1 MSGLDLAVPGPT
13 GLRVPRDSP
22 LGWPCW
28 GGSRNGAQGISK
40 GHLHPPTQCA
50 PPWGGSLAL
59 LLQGPGFSSCPR
71 YCWHPT
77 LCSPRPAGESKLLN
91 KGPPCPSERK
101 AARPVSASARLC
113 PALSGWSSGAG
124 PTPVSPTSTPALS
137 RGTVAGP
144 ALVQG
149 GEGQDQAGC
158 GPLHRGNCPNSTSV
172 SW

>member
-91 KGPPCPSERK
+91 KGPPMPFRKEGCPPR
-101 AARPVSASARLC
+101 VCLC
-113 PALSGWSSGAG
+113 PALPGSEWLELG
-124 PTPVSPTSTPALS
+124 S
-137 RGTVAGP
+137 RAHACLAHFHPGS
-144 ALVQG
+144 VQG
-149 GEGQDQAGC
+149 HC
-158 GPLHRGNCPNSTSV
+158 GRACSGPGWRGARP
-172 SW
+172 SWVRPPAPWELPK